1 MLLRASNTDG
11 MDAPWLLTRRAIAER
26 WHVPPWIV
34 DDAPID
40 EVLTEIRLA
49 DIVAECAKR

>member
-49 DIVAECAKR
+49 DIVAECAKK